1 MNTPA
6 LRPAR
11 LKPHWPAGAALGVLL
26 GLLAST
32 HTQAQA
38 FRTLYW
44 DPNESGSGTGGTG
57 TWQNGTTN
65 LWNTAADGTGTPVSW
80 DNASQDTAVFGGT
93 AGAVTVSGGVTADK
107 LTFTSGGYSLTGG
120 TITIPVVSNVSKTVL
135 AYTGG
140 SGTVTIANNI
150 DLNVSGATSANIH
163 YNFNNATNSSLTLNG
178 NISVTGGVGAKII
191 SFNQLGT
198 GTTTFGGSV
207 VAVSGGT
214 TSLAFGNL
222 SADSADSAT
231 YILKGSNQLTNG
243 TKAQIVKGTVLVEN
257 AGAFNTTGNVRVGSD
272 LGGGGAS
279 GESAKLLT
287 NAAITL
293 ANDISLDRGN
303 AGLHRVVGGNTA
315 QNSTFSGNM
324 DFFAASNLTLEV
336 TAVAGGRVDFSGRI
350 YSSTT
355 GTSNAVKKIGDG
367 TVRFTRAAGNS
378 YDGGTTISA
387 GTLIVNNTSG
397 SGLGTGA
404 VTVQNGGTLGGT
416 GFISGATTV
425 NGSINPGDSGIG
437 TLTIQNN
444 VTWNGALSAG
454 SATDWKFELGP
465 TNTSDKLLITGD
477 FDKGT
482 GSIFRFDFLGS
493 TALGT
498 FVLVDWTASTDFV
511 ASNFTYTNLGAGNAA
526 SFAFNGSQLEVTVAA
541 IPEPSVAFLIAFGLG
556 LAGVSRRR
564 IGRP

>member
-1 MNTPA
+1 
-6 LRPAR
+6 
-11 LKPHWPAGAALGVLL
+11 
-26 GLLAST
+26 
-32 HTQAQA
+32 
-38 FRTLYW
+38 
-44 DPNESGSGTGGTG
+44 
-57 TWQNGTTN
+57 
-65 LWNTAADGTGTPVSW
+65 
-80 DNASQDTAVFGGT
+80 
-93 AGAVTVSGGVTADK
+93 
-107 LTFTSGGYSLTGG
+107 
-120 TITIPVVSNVSKTVL
+120 
-135 AYTGG
+135 
-140 SGTVTIANNI
+140 
-150 DLNVSGATSANIH
+150 
-163 YNFNNATNSSLTLNG
+163 
-178 NISVTGGVGAKII
+178 
-191 SFNQLGT
+191 
-198 GTTTFGGSV
+198 
-207 VAVSGGT
+207 
-214 TSLAFGNL
+214 
-222 SADSADSAT
+222 
-231 YILKGSNQLTNG
+231 
-243 TKAQIVKGTVLVEN
+243 
-257 AGAFNTTGNVRVGSD
+257 
-272 LGGGGAS
+272 
-279 GESAKLLT
+279 
-287 NAAITL
+287 
-293 ANDISLDRGN
+293 
-303 AGLHRVVGGNTA
+303 
-315 QNSTFSGNM
+315 M
-324 DFFAASNLTLEV
+324 DFFASSNLTLEV

-355 GTSNAVKKIGDG
+355 GTSNSVKKIGDG

-387 GTLIVNNTSG
+387 GTLIVTNTSG

-493 TALGT
+493 TAVGT

-541 IPEPSVAFLIAFGLG
+541 IPEPSAAFLIAFGLG
-556 LAGVSRRR
+556 LAGASRRR
-564 IGRP
+564 IGRR